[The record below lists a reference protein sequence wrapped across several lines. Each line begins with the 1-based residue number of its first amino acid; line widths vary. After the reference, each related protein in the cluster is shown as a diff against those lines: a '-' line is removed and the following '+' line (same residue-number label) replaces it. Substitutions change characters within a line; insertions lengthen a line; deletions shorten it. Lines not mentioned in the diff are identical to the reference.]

1 MIQGRA
7 DLKNR
12 RLQGFEGKLTSNKWA
27 AMVNCLP
34 DTAMSDFNDLLERGV
49 FRKI

>member
-27 AMVNCLP
+27 AMAKLP
-34 DTAMSDFNDLLERGV
+34 DTAMRDLNDLLERGM